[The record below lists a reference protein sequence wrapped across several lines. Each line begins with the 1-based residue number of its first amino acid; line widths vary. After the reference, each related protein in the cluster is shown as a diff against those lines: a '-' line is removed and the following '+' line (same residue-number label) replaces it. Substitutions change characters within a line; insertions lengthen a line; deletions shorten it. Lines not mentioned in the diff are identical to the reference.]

1 MGSLGLLHYIYIG
14 MVIVIIVT
22 MSLKKDTVLPCI
34 IGLFLIGFASSGSM
48 LTAVQVIFNAIIA
61 AGKEF
66 LGIIVI
72 ISLVVAM
79 SKALSDIGA
88 DNLMMSP
95 IKKLMI
101 NRNIAFWILGLVM
114 TTVSFIIWPSPAVA
128 LVGAVML
135 PAALKTGLPAVW
147 AASAMNLFGH
157 GIALSGDYFIQGA
170 PDITAKAAGID
181 ASSVMSASLP
191 LWITMS
197 TVTVVTAFLMMRREL
212 KSSSAEVKVTA
223 EIAST
228 EISAATD
235 EAAATV
241 QTTSDAIIKPSLAT
255 TFVAVAT
262 PLAFLL
268 DAYLMFKYKLRGG
281 DATALVGGTA
291 VLIMSLVTIIDHK
304 FSNCFEKVTD
314 HIKYGFTFGIK
325 IFAPVIVI
333 GAFFFLGS
341 EGMAKEILGPGAT
354 GLLTDIGIF
363 LADNTQLTKIPVVI
377 MQALIGGL
385 TGLDGSGFSGLPLV
399 GSLAQTF
406 SGAVNISKE
415 GLAALGQI
423 TTIWVGGGTIIPWS
437 VIPVAAI
444 CGIDP
449 AELVRK
455 NIIPVTAGLVAT
467 VIMAIV
473 IL

>member
-1 MGSLGLLHYIYIG
+1 MGSLGILHYIYIG
-14 MVIVIIVT
+14 MVFVIILT
-22 MSLKKDTVLPCI
+22 MAFKKDTVLPCI
-34 IGLFLIGFASSGSM
+34 IGLFLIGFAASGSAV
-48 LTAVQVIFNAIIA
+48 TAVQVIFNAIIA

-66 LGIIVI
+66 MGIIVI

-79 SKALSDIGA
+79 SKALSEIGS
-88 DNLMMSP
+88 DKLMMNP
-95 IKKLMI
+95 IKKFMI
-101 NRNIAFWILGLVM
+101 NKNVAFWVLGLVM
-114 TTVSFIIWPSPAVA
+114 LTVSFIVWPSPAVA
-128 LVGAVML
+128 LVGAIML

-147 AASAMNLFGH
+147 AAAAMNLFGH

-170 PDITAKAAGID
+170 PDITAKAAGFEN
-181 ASSVMSASLP
+181 ASPIISASIP

-197 TVTVVTAFLMMRREL
+197 AVTVVTAFLMMRKDLKNSSYEIAATAEFTENFVTSSNTAT
-212 KSSSAEVKVTA
+212 KSSLGA
-223 EIAST
+223 
-228 EISAATD
+228 
-235 EAAATV
+235 
-241 QTTSDAIIKPSLAT
+241 
-255 TFVAVAT
+255 TFVAIAT
-262 PLAFLL
+262 PLAFLF

-291 VLIMSLVTIIDHK
+291 VIIMTLVNIIEHK
-304 FSNCFEKVTD
+304 NSDCFEKVTE

-341 EGMAKEILGPGAT
+341 EGMAKEVLGPGAT
-354 GLLTDIGIF
+354 GLLSDIGIY
-363 LADNTQLTKIPVVI
+363 LADHVPLSKVPVVI
-377 MQALIGGL
+377 MQAIIGGI

-406 SGAVNISKE
+406 SGATNVSKE

-423 TTIWVGGGTIIPWS
+423 SAIWVGGGTIIPWG

-444 CGIDP
+444 CGVDP
-449 AELVRK
+449 VDLVRK
-455 NIIPVTAGLVAT
+455 NIIPVIAGFVAT
-467 VIMAIV
+467 IIVAII

>member
-1 MGSLGLLHYIYIG
+1 MGTLGILHYIYIA
-14 MVIVIIVT
+14 MVFVIIIT
-22 MSLKKDTVLPCI
+22 MVFRKDTVLPCI
-34 IGLFLIGFASSGSM
+34 IGLFLIGLASSGSL
-48 LTAVQVIFNAIIA
+48 LTAVQVIFNSLIA

-66 LGIIVI
+66 WGIIVI

-79 SKALSDIGA
+79 SKALRDIGA
-88 DNLMMSP
+88 DELMMSP
-95 IKKLMI
+95 IKKFMI
-101 NRNIAFWILGLVM
+101 SKNIAFWSLGLVM
-114 TTVSFIIWPSPAVA
+114 TTVSLIIWPSPAVA
-128 LVGAVML
+128 LVGAIML
-135 PAALKTGLPAVW
+135 PAALRVGLPAVW

-170 PDITAKAAGID
+170 PDITAKAAGFQN
-181 ASSVMSASLP
+181 ASSVASASIP

-197 TVTVVTAFLMMRREL
+197 TVTAITAFLMMRKEL
-212 KSSSAEVKVTA
+212 KDSNL
-223 EIAST
+223 EIAATIEITANST
-228 EISAATD
+228 RESSLG
-235 EAAATV
+235 
-241 QTTSDAIIKPSLAT
+241 TS
-255 TFVAVAT
+255 FVAIAT
-262 PLAFLL
+262 PLAFLF
-268 DAYLMFKYKLRGG
+268 DAYLMFRFKLRGG

-291 VLIMSLVTIIDHK
+291 VIIMTLVAIIEHK
-304 FSNCFEKVTD
+304 LSNSFEKVTEYIRD
-314 HIKYGFTFGIK
+314 GFIFGIK

-354 GLLTDIGIF
+354 GLLTDIGVY
-363 LADNTQLTKIPVVI
+363 LAAKVPLSKMPVI
-377 MQALIGGL
+377 LMQGLIGGI

-406 SGAVNISKE
+406 SGAISISKE

-423 TTIWVGGGTIIPWS
+423 TAIWVGGGTIIPWG

-444 CGIDP
+444 CGVEP

-455 NIIPVTAGLVAT
+455 NIIPVTAGFIAT
-467 VIMAIV
+467 VIVAMI

>member
-1 MGSLGLLHYIYIG
+1 MGSLGMLHYIYIG
-14 MVIVIIVT
+14 MVFVIILT
-22 MSLKKDTVLPCI
+22 MIFKKDTVLPCI
-34 IGLFLIGFASSGSM
+34 IGLFMIGLASSGSM

-79 SKALSDIGA
+79 SKALGDIGA
-88 DNLMMSP
+88 DKLMMSP
-95 IKKLMI
+95 IKKLMVS
-101 NRNIAFWILGLVM
+101 RNIAFWILGLVM
-114 TTVSFIIWPSPAVA
+114 TIVSFIIWPSPAVA
-128 LVGAVML
+128 LVGAIML

-147 AASAMNLFGH
+147 AAAAMNLFGH
-157 GIALSGDYFIQGA
+157 GIALSGDFFIQGA
-170 PDITAKAAGID
+170 PDITAKAAGFEN
-181 ASSVMSASLP
+181 ASPIISASIP

-197 TVTVVTAFLMMRREL
+197 VVTAITAFLMMKREL
-212 KSSSAEVKVTA
+212 KSSAIEVEATG
-223 EIAST
+223 I
-228 EISAATD
+228 ISSNSNT
-235 EAAATV
+235 
-241 QTTSDAIIKPSLAT
+241 KPSPGT
-255 TFVAVAT
+255 IFVAIAT
-262 PLAFLL
+262 PAAFLL

-291 VLIMSLVTIIDHK
+291 VIIMSLVTIIEHK
-304 FSNCFEKVTD
+304 LSNSFEKVTEYIRD
-314 HIKYGFTFGIK
+314 GFIFGIK

-341 EGMAKEILGPGAT
+341 EGMAKEILGPNAT
-354 GLLTDIGIF
+354 GLLTDIGVY
-363 LADNTQLTKIPVVI
+363 LADKTTLTKIPVVM
-377 MQALIGGL
+377 MQAFIGGI

-406 SGAVNISKE
+406 SGATNISKE

-423 TTIWVGGGTIIPWS
+423 TAIWVGGGTIIPWG

-444 CGIDP
+444 CGVEP

-455 NIIPVTAGLVAT
+455 NIIPVTAGFIATIIVALV
-467 VIMAIV
+467 IF
-473 IL
+473 

>member
-1 MGSLGLLHYIYIG
+1 MESLGILHYIYIG
-14 MVIVIIVT
+14 MVIVIVLT
-22 MSLKKDTVLPCI
+22 MSFKKDTVLPSI
-34 IGLFLIGFASSGSM
+34 IGLFLIGFASSGST

-79 SKALSDIGA
+79 SKALGEIGA
-88 DNLMMSP
+88 DKLMMSP
-95 IKKLMI
+95 IKKFMI
-101 NRNIAFWILGLVM
+101 NRNIAFWVLGFVM
-114 TTVSFIIWPSPAVA
+114 TTVSFIIWPSPAIA

-135 PAALKTGLPAVW
+135 PAALRTGLPAVW

-170 PDITAKAAGID
+170 PDITAKAAGFEN
-181 ASSVMSASLP
+181 ASSVMSASIP

-197 TVTVVTAFLMMRREL
+197 TVTVITAFFMMRKEL
-212 KSSSAEVKVTA
+212 SNTVVDEV
-223 EIAST
+223 
-228 EISAATD
+228 AATIELTPD
-235 EAAATV
+235 S
-241 QTTSDAIIKPSLAT
+241 TSYSLGT
-255 TFVAVAT
+255 TFVAIIT
-262 PLAFLL
+262 PLAFLF

-291 VLIMSLVTIIDHK
+291 VIIMSLVTLIEHK
-304 FSNCFEKVTD
+304 LSNSFEKVTD
-314 HIKYGFTFGIK
+314 HIRYGFTFGIK

-354 GLLTDIGIF
+354 GLLTDIGQY
-363 LADNTQLTKIPVVI
+363 LANKVPLSKIPVVI

-406 SGAVNISKE
+406 SHAINISKE

-423 TTIWVGGGTIIPWS
+423 TTVWVGGGTIIPWG

-444 CGIDP
+444 CGVEP
-449 AELVRK
+449 ADLVRK
-455 NIIPVTAGLVAT
+455 NLIPVTVGFIAT
-467 VIMAIV
+467 VIVAMV

>member
-1 MGSLGLLHYIYIG
+1 MESLGILHYIYIG
-14 MVIVIIVT
+14 MVFVIILT

-34 IGLFLIGFASSGSM
+34 IGLFLIGLASSGSV

-88 DNLMMSP
+88 DKLMMSP
-95 IKKLMI
+95 IKKFMI
-101 NRNIAFWILGLVM
+101 SRNIAFWILGLVM
-114 TTVSFIIWPSPAVA
+114 TTVSFIVWPSPAIA

-135 PAALKTGLPAVW
+135 PAALKTGLPTVW

-170 PDITAKAAGID
+170 PDITAKAAGFENAGSII
-181 ASSVMSASLP
+181 SASIP

-197 TVTVVTAFLMMRREL
+197 IVTVVTAFLMMKREL
-212 KSSSAEVKVTA
+212 KNASVED
-223 EIAST
+223 EIAAT
-228 EISAATD
+228 LEI
-235 EAAATV
+235 
-241 QTTSDAIIKPSLAT
+241 TSDSITKSSPGT
-255 TFVAVAT
+255 TFVAIVT

-291 VLIMSLVTIIDHK
+291 VIIMSLVTIIEHK

-314 HIKYGFTFGIK
+314 YIRDGFTFGIK

-341 EGMAKEILGPGAT
+341 EGMAKEVLGPGAT
-354 GLLTDIGIF
+354 GLLTDIGIY
-363 LADNTQLTKIPVVI
+363 LADHAPLSKIPVII
-377 MQALIGGL
+377 MQAFIGGI

-406 SGAVNISKE
+406 SGAINISKE

-423 TTIWVGGGTIIPWS
+423 SAIWVGGGTIIPWG

-444 CGIDP
+444 CGVEP

-455 NIIPVTAGLVAT
+455 NIIPVTAGFIAT
-467 VIMAIV
+467 IIVAIV

>member
-1 MGSLGLLHYIYIG
+1 MVTLGILHYIYIA
-14 MVIVIIVT
+14 MVIVIIIT
-22 MSLKKDTVLPCI
+22 MAFKKDTVLPCI
-34 IGLFLIGFASSGSM
+34 IGLFLIGLASSGSA
-48 LTAVQVIFNAIIA
+48 LTAIQVIFNAIIA

-79 SKALSDIGA
+79 SKALGDIGA
-88 DNLMMSP
+88 DKLMMSP

-101 NRNIAFWILGLVM
+101 NRNIAFWILGLIM

-170 PDITAKAAGID
+170 PDITAKAAGL
-181 ASSVMSASLP
+181 ANTSSLISASLP

-197 TVTVVTAFLMMRREL
+197 TVTVVTAFFMMKKEL
-212 KSSSAEVKVTA
+212 KNSSAEITA
-223 EIAST
+223 IFET
-228 EISAATD
+228 EATIAAT
-235 EAAATV
+235 ATADV
-241 QTTSDAIIKPSLAT
+241 TSNSKYSLGT
-255 TFVAVAT
+255 TFVAIAT

-268 DAYLMFKYKLRGG
+268 DAFLMFKFKLRGG

-291 VLIMSLVTIIDHK
+291 VIIMSLVTLIEHK
-304 FSNCFEKVTD
+304 LSNSFEKVTEYIRD
-314 HIKYGFTFGIK
+314 GFIFGIK

-354 GLLTDIGIF
+354 GLLTDIGIY
-363 LADNTQLTKIPVVI
+363 LADKAPLSKIPVVL
-377 MQALIGGL
+377 MQAFIGGI
-385 TGLDGSGFSGLPLV
+385 TGLDGSGSSGLPLV

-423 TTIWVGGGTIIPWS
+423 TAVWVGGGTIIPWG

-444 CGIDP
+444 CGVDP

-455 NIIPVTAGLVAT
+455 NLIPVTAGFIAT
-467 VIMAIV
+467 VIVAII

>member
-1 MGSLGLLHYIYIG
+1 MESLGILHYIYIG
-14 MVIVIIVT
+14 MVFVIILT
-22 MSLKKDTVLPCI
+22 MSFRKDTVLPCI
-34 IGLFLIGFASSGSM
+34 IGLFMIGLASSGSV

-79 SKALSDIGA
+79 SKALSEIGA
-88 DNLMMSP
+88 DKLMVSP

-101 NRNIAFWILGLVM
+101 SRNIAFWSLGLVM
-114 TTVSFIIWPSPAVA
+114 TAVSFIIWPSPAIA
-128 LVGAVML
+128 LVGAIML

-170 PDITAKAAGID
+170 PDITAKAAGFEYAGPII
-181 ASSVMSASLP
+181 SASIP

-197 TVTVVTAFLMMRREL
+197 AVTAITAFLMMKKEL
-212 KSSSAEVKVTA
+212 KNSSTEIAATA
-223 EIAST
+223 EI
-228 EISAATD
+228 
-235 EAAATV
+235 
-241 QTTSDAIIKPSLAT
+241 TSNSITKSSPGTI
-255 TFVAVAT
+255 FVAIAT
-262 PLAFLL
+262 PAAFLL

-291 VLIMSLVTIIDHK
+291 VIIMSLVTIIEHK
-304 FSNCFEKVTD
+304 LSNSFEKVTEYIRD
-314 HIKYGFTFGIK
+314 GFIFGIK

-354 GLLTDIGIF
+354 GLLTDIGKY
-363 LADNTQLTKIPVVI
+363 LADKAPLSKFPVVI
-377 MQALIGGL
+377 MQALIGGI

-406 SGAVNISKE
+406 SGAINISKE

-423 TTIWVGGGTIIPWS
+423 TAIWVGGGTIIPWG

-444 CGIDP
+444 CGVEP

-455 NIIPVTAGLVAT
+455 NIIPVAAGFIAT
-467 VIMAIV
+467 VIVALV

>member
-1 MGSLGLLHYIYIG
+1 MESLGILHYIYII
-14 MVIVIIVT
+14 MVFVIILT
-22 MSLKKDTVLPCI
+22 MAYRKDTVLPCI
-34 IGLFLIGFASSGSM
+34 VGLFVIGLASSGSV

-66 LGIIVI
+66 LGIIAI

-79 SKALSDIGA
+79 SKALGDIGA
-88 DNLMMSP
+88 DKLMMSP

-101 NRNIAFWILGLVM
+101 NKNLAFWILGFVM
-114 TTVSFIIWPSPAVA
+114 TTVSFIVWPSPAVA
-128 LVGAVML
+128 LVGAIML

-170 PDITAKAAGID
+170 PEITAKAAGLEN
-181 ASSVMSASLP
+181 ASSIASASIP
-191 LWITMS
+191 LWLTMS
-197 TVTVVTAFLMMRREL
+197 IVTVVTAFLMMRRDL
-212 KSSSAEVKVTA
+212 KNSSVD
-223 EIAST
+223 IAANIET
-228 EISAATD
+228 PAN
-235 EAAATV
+235 TV
-241 QTTSDAIIKPSLAT
+241 AKASPGT
-255 TFVAVAT
+255 TFVAIAT
-262 PLAFLL
+262 PVVFLIDAFLM
-268 DAYLMFKYKLRGG
+268 YKYKLRGG

-291 VLIMSLVTIIDHK
+291 VIIMLLVTIIEHK
-304 FSNCFEKVTD
+304 FSNSFEKVTEYIRD
-314 HIKYGFTFGIK
+314 GFIFGIK
-325 IFAPVIVI
+325 IFAPVIII

-341 EGMAKEILGPGAT
+341 EGMAKEILGPNAT
-354 GLLTDIGIF
+354 GLLTDIGIYLSNQVPLSKF
-363 LADNTQLTKIPVVI
+363 PVVI
-377 MQALIGGL
+377 MQAFIGGI

-406 SGAVNISKE
+406 SGAVAISKE

-423 TTIWVGGGTIIPWS
+423 TAIWVGGGTIIPWG

-444 CGIDP
+444 CGVEP

-455 NIIPVTAGLVAT
+455 NLLPVLAGFVAT
-467 VIMAIV
+467 IIVAVV

>member
-1 MGSLGLLHYIYIG
+1 MESLGILHYIYIV
-14 MVIVIIVT
+14 MVFVIILT
-22 MSLKKDTVLPCI
+22 MSFRKDTVLPCI
-34 IGLFLIGFASSGSM
+34 IGLFIIGLASSGSV

-79 SKALSDIGA
+79 SKALGDIGA
-88 DNLMMSP
+88 DKLMMSP
-95 IKKLMI
+95 IKKFMI
-101 NRNIAFWILGLVM
+101 NKNIAFWVLGLVM
-114 TTVSFIIWPSPAVA
+114 TTVSFIIWPSPAIA
-128 LVGAVML
+128 LVGAIML

-170 PDITAKAAGID
+170 PDITAKAAGFEN
-181 ASSVMSASLP
+181 ASSIISASIP

-197 TVTVVTAFLMMRREL
+197 TVTAITAFFMMKRDLKNSGAEL
-212 KSSSAEVKVTA
+212 AATA
-223 EIAST
+223 EI
-228 EISAATD
+228 
-235 EAAATV
+235 
-241 QTTSDAIIKPSLAT
+241 TSNFITKPSMGT
-255 TFVAVAT
+255 IFVAIAT
-262 PLAFLL
+262 PVAFLL

-291 VLIMSLVTIIDHK
+291 VIIMSLVTIIEHK
-304 FSNCFEKVTD
+304 LSNSFEKVTEYIRD
-314 HIKYGFTFGIK
+314 GFIFGIK

-354 GLLTDIGIF
+354 GLLTDIGIY
-363 LADNTQLTKIPVVI
+363 LADKAPLSKFPVVI
-377 MQALIGGL
+377 MQALIGGI

-406 SGAVNISKE
+406 SGAISISKE

-423 TTIWVGGGTIIPWS
+423 TAIWVGGGTIIPWG

-444 CGIDP
+444 CGIEP

-455 NIIPVTAGLVAT
+455 NIIPVTVGFIAT
-467 VIMAIV
+467 VIVALI

>member
-1 MGSLGLLHYIYIG
+1 MESLGILHYIYIG
-14 MVIVIIVT
+14 MVFVIILT
-22 MSLKKDTVLPCI
+22 MAFKKDTVLPCI
-34 IGLFLIGFASSGSM
+34 IGLFMIGLASSGSL
-48 LTAVQVIFNAIIA
+48 LTAVQIIFNAIIA

-72 ISLVVAM
+72 ISLVIAM

-88 DNLMMSP
+88 DKLMMSP

-101 NRNIAFWILGLVM
+101 SRNIAFWSLGLVM

-128 LVGAVML
+128 LVGAIML
-135 PAALKTGLPAVW
+135 PAALKVGLPAVW

-170 PDITAKAAGID
+170 PDITAKAAGLES
-181 ASSVMSASLP
+181 ASSVISASIP

-197 TVTVVTAFLMMRREL
+197 TVTVVTAFFMMKREL
-212 KSSSAEVKVTA
+212 KGSAA

-228 EISAATD
+228 VEITADSVT
-235 EAAATV
+235 
-241 QTTSDAIIKPSLAT
+241 KPSAGT
-255 TFVAVAT
+255 IFVAIVT
-262 PLAFLL
+262 PLAFLF

-291 VLIMSLVTIIDHK
+291 VIIMSLVTIIEHK
-304 FSNCFEKVTD
+304 LSDSFEKVTE
-314 HIKYGFTFGIK
+314 YVREGFIFGIK

-341 EGMAKEILGPGAT
+341 EGIAKEILGPNAT
-354 GLLTDIGIF
+354 GLLSDIGIY
-363 LADNTQLTKIPVVI
+363 LADKAPLSKFPVVV
-377 MQALIGGL
+377 MQALIGGI

-406 SGAVNISKE
+406 SGAISISKE

-423 TTIWVGGGTIIPWS
+423 TAVWVGGGTIIPWG

-444 CGIDP
+444 CGVKP
-449 AELVRK
+449 EELVRK
-455 NIIPVTAGLVAT
+455 NIIPVSVGFIAT
-467 VIMAIV
+467 VIVAAI